1 MFEPAD
7 NIDKVPFD
15 LNTFRYLPIPQ
26 AAAIPGL
33 LKPAI
38 LEIMANAAR
47 GAV

>member
-7 NIDKVPFD
+7 NTDDVPFD
-15 LNTFRYLPIPQ
+15 LNTFRYLLIPQ
-26 AAAIPGL
+26 AAAIPRL

-47 GAV
+47 GAI